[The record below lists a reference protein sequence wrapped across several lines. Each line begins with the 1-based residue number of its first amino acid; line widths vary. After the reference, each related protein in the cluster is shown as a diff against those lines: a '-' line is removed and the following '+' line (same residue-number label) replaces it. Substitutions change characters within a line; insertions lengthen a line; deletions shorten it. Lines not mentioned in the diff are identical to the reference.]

1 MLRFVVLLILQGCRK
16 ERFESQSNAPHV
28 PQEVREILELS
39 KGRWLADPATGEEI
53 IHVQTREFS
62 AEIFSIARDMHDRE
76 YHAGNRNRIKL
87 SVMLGETDS
96 PELYQF
102 LDAKLVSSDDEVYD
116 EIYRMT
122 QFINVRIAFTL
133 RASDAMEG
141 LVDFHKLRERGLE
154 WRFGK
159 EYVFNLDELPL
170 KFHESSSVVDPLGSL
185 AYFFERY
192 MYKGFRI
199 IGMRIVFSKE
209 RPTLDHPGDEPNL
222 GFSAPEYP
230 ELYKEFHFFL
240 PTPATAPN

>member
-1 MLRFVVLLILQGCRK
+1 MSGFVVLLILQGCRK
-16 ERFESQSNAPHV
+16 ERFEPQSNAPHV
-28 PQEVREILELS
+28 PEEVREILELS
-39 KGRWLADPATGEEI
+39 EGKWLADPATGKEI

-76 YHAGNRNRIKL
+76 LRAGNSKSVKL
-87 SVMLGETDS
+87 SVLLGETDS

-102 LDAKLVSSDDEVYD
+102 LDAKLLYSDD
-116 EIYRMT
+116 EIYRKT

-133 RASDAMEG
+133 RATDAMEG
-141 LVDFHKLRERGLE
+141 LVDFHKLRERGFE

-159 EYVFNLDELPL
+159 EYLFNLDELPL
-170 KFHESSSVVDPLGSL
+170 KFHESTSVVDPVGSL

-209 RPTLDHPGDEPNL
+209 RPTLDHPGDPRNL
-222 GFSAPEYP
+222 GVSPPEYP
-230 ELYKEFHFFL
+230 ELNKEFHFFL
-240 PTPATAPN
+240 PTPATASN